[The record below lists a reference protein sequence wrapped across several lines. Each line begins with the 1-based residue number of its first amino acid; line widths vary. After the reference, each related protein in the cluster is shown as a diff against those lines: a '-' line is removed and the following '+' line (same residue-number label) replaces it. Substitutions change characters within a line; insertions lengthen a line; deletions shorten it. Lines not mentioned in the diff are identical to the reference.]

1 MKKQLIS
8 SGEDYTQVLPIFR
21 ELILESGIREEDN
34 LVFAGCPGP
43 CFSMAS
49 FFSSGLVDLKINQY
63 FAVDS
68 DIHRLWK
75 LEYVENLGVN
85 AVKKEKPL
93 KAEVVVL
100 MSGLCAIPIEHTMN
114 FIKEALV
121 ADGVIIGE
129 APAAGLFEGGEWA
142 EKIPFHF
149 LFEFSMK
156 RPASY
161 KVSKNGLVP
170 P

>member
-1 MKKQLIS
+1 M
-8 SGEDYTQVLPIFR
+8 LPIFR
-21 ELILESGIREEDN
+21 ELILKSRPREKDN

-49 FFSSGLVDLKINQY
+49 FFSSGLRDLKLNQY

-68 DIHRLWK
+68 DINQLWK
-75 LEYVENLGVN
+75 LEYTENLGVN
-85 AVKKEKPL
+85 ATTKENPL
-93 KAEVVVL
+93 KANVIVL
-100 MSGLCAIPIEHTMN
+100 MSGLCAIPIERTIN
-114 FIKEALV
+114 FIKEALA

-129 APAAGLFEGGEWA
+129 APAPGLFEGGDWA
-142 EKIPFHF
+142 KKMPFHF

-161 KVSKNGLVP
+161 KVGKI
-170 P
+170 